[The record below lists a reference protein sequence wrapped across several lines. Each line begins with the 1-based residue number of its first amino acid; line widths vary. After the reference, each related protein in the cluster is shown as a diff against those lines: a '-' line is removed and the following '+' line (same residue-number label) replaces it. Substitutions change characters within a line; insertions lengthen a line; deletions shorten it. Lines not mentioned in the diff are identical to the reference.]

1 MFALTWLAYFGFYLT
16 RYSFSAAKS
25 SLDLPDMD
33 EATMGLIDSVYLASY
48 AVGQFIWGALADKVG
63 PRRILLSGLLASI
76 VCAVA
81 MGASTWLTA
90 FLVINFLQGLAQSCG
105 WAPLAKNLSCWY
117 SRRERGRVLGLWSTN
132 YAAGSVVAF
141 AMAGGAI
148 VWFGH
153 WSYAFYVPAACL
165 FAIFLM
171 LYLFHADRPQD
182 VGLPSI
188 DAYHGELEDGQED
201 SDEPQP
207 ETTSWLELIRQPMI
221 GLLALTYFLLKPTR
235 YAILLW
241 GPYYVTLKLQTGA
254 LFSATIASTFAIA
267 GIFGAI
273 IAGTVSDMIFKA
285 RRMPFTVICLIVL
298 SITLFAFDGLV
309 SRTVSGVNK
318 DQVAAVSAQLA
329 DIANAAEDPVMLRI
343 SSDLARLARQTS
355 LSNPDTVE
363 QLRGAVE
370 QLKESGRSEISEQ
383 VALRT
388 MMIQLRKVAR
398 SEQLTFVRAADV
410 YKERVR
416 RIHRNVERLGFDQGD
431 PLLDTLSAIR
441 KTRRIEISATVG
453 RLADVQDLL
462 AIYAEE
468 RPDINRDLIQMRD
481 EIRQTKLEIADYLED
496 RGDDM
501 SFIYQDQLAEI
512 IGAASPADIP
522 IGLTTRLNEIM
533 DATTL
538 FDTGNS
544 AIGDTLNEV
553 RSATVE
559 LQDAVFAIELLEWV
573 SALQFARIYEPLRPP
588 EEMTAAHW
596 VMVACLFLIGFFLYA
611 PDSQIS
617 VAAAIDFGH
626 HKGASSVSGLINGC
640 GSTSAIFGGVGV
652 GYIAQFYSW
661 DVLLT
666 GFAFMTLLA
675 GLLLLPKWYTVPTA
689 ETE

>member
-33 EATMGLIDSVYLASY
+33 EATMGLIDSVYLMSY
-48 AVGQFIWGALADKVG
+48 AVGQFVWGALADKVG
-63 PRRILLSGLLASI
+63 PRRVLLSGLLASI

-117 SRRERGRVLGLWSTN
+117 SRRERGRILGLWSTN
-132 YAAGSVVAF
+132 YPAGSVVAF
-141 AMAGGAI
+141 TIAGGAI

-165 FAIFLM
+165 FVIFLL
-171 LYLFHADRPQD
+171 LYFFHADRPQD

-188 DAYHGELEDGQED
+188 DAYHGELEHGREVSQE
-201 SDEPQP
+201 P

-241 GPYYVTLKLQTGA
+241 GPYYVTLKLQTGP

-273 IAGTVSDMIFKA
+273 IAGTISDMVFKA
-285 RRMPFTVICLIVL
+285 KRMPFTVICLIVL
-298 SITLFAFDGLV
+298 SIALFAFDGLV
-309 SRTVSGVNK
+309 SRTVSSVNK
-318 DQVAAVSAQLA
+318 DRVATIAAQLEDVAAATA
-329 DIANAAEDPVMLRI
+329 DPALLRI
-343 SSDLARLARQTS
+343 SSDLAHLAEQPS
-355 LSNPDTVE
+355 LSNPNTVD
-363 QLRGAVE
+363 QLRVAVE
-370 QLKESGRSEISEQ
+370 QLQESGQTEIAQQ
-383 VALRT
+383 VALQT

-410 YKERVR
+410 YKERIR
-416 RIHRNVERLGFDQGD
+416 RIHRNVRRLGFDQGD
-431 PLLDTLSAIR
+431 PLLDTLAAVR

-453 RLADVQDLL
+453 RLSEAQHLL
-462 AIYAEE
+462 ESYAAE
-468 RPDINRDLIQMRD
+468 RPGISDELLQMRD
-481 EIRQTKLEIADYLED
+481 EVRQTKRDITDYLED

-501 SFIYQDQLAEI
+501 SFVYQDQLEEI
-512 IGAASPADIP
+512 IGAASLAVVPDELA
-522 IGLTTRLNEIM
+522 TRLNEIGQ
-533 DATTL
+533 ASTL
-538 FDTGNS
+538 FDSGNS
-544 AIGDTLNEV
+544 VIQNTLQEIQSSLV
-553 RSATVE
+553 A
-559 LQDAVFAIELLEWV
+559 LQDPALAAELLAWV
-573 SALQFARIYEPLRPP
+573 SALEFARVYEPLRPA

-596 VMVACLFLIGFFLYA
+596 VMVSCLFLIGFFLYA
-611 PDSQIS
+611 PDSQIA

-626 HKGASSVSGLINGC
+626 HKGASSVSGFINGC
-640 GSTSAIFGGVGV
+640 GSISAIFGGVGV
-652 GYIAQFYSW
+652 GYIAQRYSW

-666 GFAFMTLLA
+666 VFAFTTLIA
-675 GLLLLPKWYTVPTA
+675 GLLLLPKWHTVPTA

>member
-1 MFALTWLAYFGFYLT
+1 
-16 RYSFSAAKS
+16 
-25 SLDLPDMD
+25 MD
-33 EATMGLIDSVYLASY
+33 EATMGLIDSVFLVSY

-63 PRRILLSGLLASI
+63 PRRVLLSGLLASI
-76 VCAVA
+76 ICAIA
-81 MGASTWLTA
+81 MGSSTWLTA
-90 FLVINFLQGLAQSCG
+90 FLVINFLQVLAQSCG

-141 AMAGGAI
+141 TIAGGAI

-165 FAIFLM
+165 FAIFLL
-171 LYLFHADRPQD
+171 LYFFHADRPQD

-201 SDEPQP
+201 DHEPKP

-273 IAGTVSDMIFKA
+273 IAGTISDMVFKA
-285 RRMPFTVICLIVL
+285 KRMPFTVICLIVL
-298 SITLFAFDGLV
+298 SIALFAFDGLV
-309 SRTVSGVNK
+309 SRTVASVNK
-318 DQVAAVSAQLA
+318 DQVSAISAQLA
-329 DIANAAEDPVMLRI
+329 DVAIAAEDPALLRI
-343 SSDLARLARQTS
+343 SSDLARLSEQSS
-355 LSNPDTVE
+355 LANPE
-363 QLRGAVE
+363 AVE
-370 QLKESGRSEISEQ
+370 QLHNVVEQLNASSPASIDAQ

-398 SEQLTFVRAADV
+398 SEQLTFVRAADI
-410 YKERVR
+410 YKERIR
-416 RIHRNVERLGFDQGD
+416 RIHRNVERLGFDEDD
-431 PLLDTLSAIR
+431 PLLETLSAIR

-453 RLADVQDLL
+453 RLSDVQDLL
-462 AIYAEE
+462 ETYAEE
-468 RPDINRDLIQMRD
+468 RPDISGDLTQMRD
-481 EIRQTKLEIADYLED
+481 EIRQTKLDITDYLED

-501 SFIYQDQLAEI
+501 SFIYQEQLAEI
-512 IGAASPADIP
+512 IGAASSAGMPDE
-522 IGLTTRLNEIM
+522 LTTRLN
-533 DATTL
+533 DLRGAATL
-538 FDTGNS
+538 FDTGDS
-544 AIGDTLNEV
+544 AVEEVLNGIKS
-553 RSATVE
+553 SAAEITNVA
-559 LQDAVFAIELLEWV
+559 LASELLEWAN
-573 SALQFARIYEPLRPP
+573 ALEFARVYETLRPP

-596 VMVACLFLIGFFLYA
+596 VMVTCLFLIGFFLYA
-611 PDSQIS
+611 PDSQIA

-626 HKGASSVSGLINGC
+626 HKGASSVSGFINGC
-640 GSTSAIFGGVGV
+640 GAISAIFGGAGV
-652 GYIAQFYSW
+652 GYIAQYYSW
-661 DVLLT
+661 DILLT
-666 GFAFMTLLA
+666 VFAFMTLLA
-675 GLLLLPKWYTVPTA
+675 GLLLLPKWHTVPTA